1 MLIDTKQIYDFVTG
15 TDETMYSVGQKI
27 GLTRSALTKFRN
39 EPETLKKAKLETL
52 MKLQNYINLGD
63 DYMTRQE
70 ILEDIF
76 DNIGWQ
82 YTEAV
87 VFDGTVEYRN
97 IASDGEYDNEA
108 IVTIN
113 LSPEYWRDT
122 LAEWGIEDTSK
133 VDADTRGEFIADV
146 LVDYL
151 NV

>member
-1 MLIDTKQIYDFVTG
+1 MIIDTKQIYNFVTG

-39 EPETLKKAKLETL
+39 DPETLKKAKLETL

-63 DYMTRQE
+63 EYMTRQE

-76 DNIGWQ
+76 DKIGWL

-97 IASDGEYDNEA
+97 IEDSGEYDDEA
-108 IVTIN
+108 IAIIN
-113 LSPEYWRDT
+113 LTPEYWRDT
-122 LAEWGIEDTSK
+122 LEEWGIEDTENA
-133 VDADTRGEFIADV
+133 DEDTRDDFIADV
-146 LVDYL
+146 LEDYL
-151 NV
+151 NN